1 MHPIEAESF
10 RRLRRL
16 VDTSHLPPRSRA
28 VAERVIHA
36 SADTS
41 YLDDLVLDEAALD
54 RGADALRAGAPVIT
68 DVTMIAAG
76 ISGHPTTC
84 LLNDARVHPLAQRDG
99 STRAAAALRLA
110 ASEAGPG
117 AIYVVGCAPTALF
130 ALCDLPAAEPSLVIG
145 LPVGFVDA
153 VESKQ
158 ALRDTGLPAV
168 SNRGPKGGSAVAVA
182 AFNALRRSNS
192 RASVLRC
199 VVGRPVPR

>member
-36 SADTS
+36 SADTG

-68 DVTMIAAG
+68 DVTMVAAG
-76 ISGHPTTC
+76 ISAHPTTC
-84 LLNDARVHPLAQRDG
+84 RLNDARVHDLARRDG
-99 STRAAAALRLA
+99 STRTAAALRLA
-110 ASEAGPG
+110 ATEAGPG

-130 ALCDLPAAEPSLVIG
+130 ALCDLPAAAPALVIG

-158 ALRDTGLPAV
+158 ALRETGLPSV
-168 SNRGPKGGSAVAVA
+168 TNRGPKGGSAVAAA
-182 AFNALRRSNS
+182 AFNALRRPN
-192 RASVLRC
+192 R
-199 VVGRPVPR
+199 